1 MFKKIHSNRDPR
13 DSVLSELKKEF
24 AVYFGKAGNC
34 GRSLVNLYPKFIFGT
49 MIILL
54 LVSTGLSFTLFR
66 KHEPSP
72 AKVPQHTMKPVDDG
86 FNAIWQAGSALKE
99 TIRLKREVDS
109 ITAKKILTKSDSTA
123 LVNDLD
129 RLRLINQPF
138 NKPKK

>member
-1 MFKKIHSNRDPR
+1 MFKKIHSNRDPK
-13 DSVLSELKKEF
+13 DTVLTELRKEF
-24 AVYFGKAGNC
+24 AVYFGKAGDS

-49 MIILL
+49 MIMLL
-54 LVSTGLSFTLFR
+54 LVSTGLSFTVFR
-66 KHEPSP
+66 RHEPVP
-72 AKVPQHTMKPVDDG
+72 AKVPQRTMKPVDDG

-99 TIRLKREVDS
+99 TIRLKKQVDS
-109 ITAKKILTKSDSTA
+109 ITAKKILTKTDSTA